1 MTPTSTSRNTTLSST
16 DLSHLSL
23 ALGSGAARGLAHIG
37 VLKALDKAGVQVNA
51 ISGCSIGAVI
61 GGFYA
66 AGKLAEAEE
75 YYRTMGLNDV
85 IRNFDPVFPSGGLI
99 NGRKMINMFRDI
111 VGDIRLGE
119 TAIPFYP
126 VATELSTGEMEV
138 LSNCRLWE
146 AIRASISIPG
156 LFKPYLLKKKW
167 YVDGGLTNPVPVDVL
182 KSRHKNSE
190 IVAVNLNLPPAA
202 YRRNWIKPLDVEADS
217 RVFLDRFPAMKAFL
231 KKGGI
236 TLPKKEEKP
245 GMLYTLNRT
254 FHIFQY
260 EIAWRSIELNK
271 PDYVI
276 TPELP
281 GMLFYDFHKADQAIS
296 EGKRVAE
303 AFLNEWRKKNPG
315 H

>member
-1 MTPTSTSRNTTLSST
+1 MSLT
-16 DLSHLSL
+16 DFPGLSL

-37 VLKALDKAGVQVNA
+37 VLNTLDKAGVKIDA

-75 YYRTMGLNDV
+75 YYRNMDRGDV
-85 IRNFDPVFPSGGLI
+85 IRNFDPIFPSGGLI
-99 NGRKMINMFRDI
+99 NGRKIIHSFREI

-119 TAIPFYP
+119 TNIPFYP
-126 VATELSTGEMEV
+126 VATELTTGETEV
-138 LSNCRLWE
+138 LADCRLWE

-156 LFKPYLLKKKW
+156 LFKPYRLKKKW

-182 KSRHKNSE
+182 KSRHGSSQ
-190 IVAVNLNLPPAA
+190 IVAVNLNLPPSA
-202 YRRNWIKPLDVEADS
+202 YHRSWIKPLGAEADDK
-217 RVFLDRFPAMKAFL
+217 VFLDRFPAMKAFL
-231 KKGGI
+231 EKKGI
-236 TLPKKEEKP
+236 ALLPKEEKP

-260 EIAWRSIELNK
+260 EIAWRSIEMTK

-276 TPELP
+276 TPILP
-281 GMLFYDFHKADQAIS
+281 DLLFYDFHKADQAIS
-296 EGKRVAE
+296 EGKHAAE
-303 AFLNEWRKKNPG
+303 NFLSEWRKQNPG
-315 H
+315 HSTPK

>member
-1 MTPTSTSRNTTLSST
+1 MSST
-16 DLSHLSL
+16 DLLHVSL

-37 VLKALDKAGVQVNA
+37 ILKTLDKAGVKVCA

-66 AGKLAEAEE
+66 AGKLTEAEE
-75 YYRTMGLNDV
+75 YYRKMGLNDV
-85 IRNFDPVFPSGGLI
+85 IRNVDPVFPTGGLI

-111 VGDIRLGE
+111 VGDVRLGE

-138 LSNCRLWE
+138 LANCRLWE

-156 LFKPYLLKKKW
+156 LFKPYRLKKKW

-182 KSRHKNSE
+182 KSHHKNIE
-190 IVAVNLNLPPAA
+190 TVAVNLNLPPAA
-202 YRRNWIKPLDVEADS
+202 YRRNWIKPLDVEADNKA
-217 RVFLDRFPAMKAFL
+217 FLNCFPAMKTFL
-231 KKGGI
+231 EKRGI
-236 TLPKKEEKP
+236 TLPRKEEKP

-260 EIAWRSIELNK
+260 EIAWRSIELTQ
-271 PDYVI
+271 PDYIIV
-276 TPELP
+276 PELP
-281 GMLFYDFHKADQAIS
+281 DLLFYDFHKADQAIS

-303 AFLNEWRKKNPG
+303 VFLNEWRKKNPG
-315 H
+315 HPALK

>member
-1 MTPTSTSRNTTLSST
+1 MLST
-16 DLSHLSL
+16 DSPGLSL

-37 VLKALDKAGVQVNA
+37 ILKTLDSAGMNITA

-66 AGKLAEAEE
+66 AGKLAEAED
-75 YYRTMGLNDV
+75 YYRNMGLNDV
-85 IRNFDPVFPSGGLI
+85 IRKFDPIFPSGGLI
-99 NGRKMINMFRDI
+99 NGRKMIQIFRDI
-111 VGDIRLGE
+111 VGDLRLGE
-119 TAIPFYP
+119 TKIPFYP

-138 LSNCRLWE
+138 LSECRLWE

-156 LFKPYLLKKKW
+156 LFRPYHLKRKW

-182 KSRHKNSE
+182 KERCPDSR

-202 YRRNWIKPLDVEADS
+202 YERNWIKPLDEDS
-217 RVFLDRFPAMKAFL
+217 DDRAFLDRFPAMKAFL
-231 KKGGI
+231 EKRGV

-260 EIAWRSIELNK
+260 EIAWRSIELTK
-271 PDYVI
+271 PDFI
-276 TPELP
+276 IAPNLP
-281 GMLFYDFHKADQAIS
+281 DLLFYDFHKADQAIA
-296 EGKRVAE
+296 EGTRVAKE
-303 AFLNEWRKKNPG
+303 FLSELRRKIPG
-315 H
+315 RSEPK

>member
-1 MTPTSTSRNTTLSST
+1 LSST
-16 DLSHLSL
+16 DDSPGLSI

-37 VLKALDKAGVQVNA
+37 VLKTLYESGLKIAA

-66 AGKLAEAEE
+66 AGKLSEAEE
-75 YYRTMGLNDV
+75 YYRNMGLNDV

-99 NGRKMINMFRDI
+99 NGKKMIQMFRDI
-111 VGDIRLGE
+111 VGEIRLGE

-138 LSNCRLWE
+138 LANCRLWE

-156 LFKPYLLKKKW
+156 LFKPYRLKKKW

-182 KSRHKNSE
+182 KAHSAGAR
-190 IVAVNLNLPPAA
+190 IVAVTLNLPPTA
-202 YRRNWIKPLDVEADS
+202 YRRNWIKPLDEETNDKA
-217 RVFLDRFPAMKAFL
+217 FLDRFPAMKAFL
-231 KKGGI
+231 KKRGVS
-236 TLPKKEEKP
+236 LPKREEKP

-260 EIAWRSIELNK
+260 EIAWRSIEMNK

-276 TPELP
+276 APELP
-281 GMLFYDFHKADQAIS
+281 DLLFYDFHKADQAIA
-296 EGKRVAE
+296 EGKRVTK
-303 AFLNEWRKKNPG
+303 AFLSELRS
-315 H
+315 